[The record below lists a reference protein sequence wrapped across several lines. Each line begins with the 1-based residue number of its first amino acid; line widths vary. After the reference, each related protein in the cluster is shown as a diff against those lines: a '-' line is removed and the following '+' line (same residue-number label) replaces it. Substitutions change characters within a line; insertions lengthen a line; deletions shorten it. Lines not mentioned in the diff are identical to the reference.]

1 MLGLFCLI
9 SLAASAEDYSG
20 SCGNNAQWSFDTTTG
35 LLSITGSGK
44 MNNYSDYSYVP
55 WYRYRNDII
64 SLSIG
69 DQITSIGDFA
79 FYGCSGLT
87 SVTIPN
93 SVTSIGDYA
102 FSGCSGLTSVTIGSS
117 VTSIGNEAF
126 KGCNNVKELIY
137 AEGTKIVL
145 RTYLTSITSVTIPN
159 SVTSIEE
166 EAFQR
171 CSGLTSVTIPNSV
184 ILIGSYAFEDCSGLT
199 SVTIPNSVKEIGG
212 GAFKGCSG
220 LTNPVYNNTI
230 FAYMPTSYS
239 DSYSIPDGI
248 TTIAVGA
255 FSGCSGLTSVTI
267 PNSVTSIGYDA
278 FSDCSGLT
286 SVTIPNSVTSI
297 GGYAFEG
304 CSGLTSVTIPNSV
317 TSIGSSAFS
326 GCKGL
331 TSVSIGNSVTSIGSS
346 AFRDCSGLTSVTI
359 PNSVTSIG
367 ESAFYGCSGL
377 TSVYVEWKD
386 AGKIPSID
394 NRCFPFS
401 TCDLYVPTGTKTIYQ
416 GKDYWNTFRLITEGI
431 KVSIEDKDGNDASF
445 VVEKSIMLHDNIN
458 SISVPRELEDVN
470 ITYTRN
476 FDKAGVWQAW
486 YMPFGVDFDDMKD
499 AYDVAQ
505 IHGVLLDKD
514 NNAVLAF
521 LKLDKGTVNA
531 NTSYVVRPKK
541 SGEVA
546 ITTTTDLQPT
556 QSNSF
561 LMMSATD
568 KYTIGGVF
576 EKTTTPGNWYALN
589 LDGQFQLMGSGVYLR
604 PFRIYMTIDPR
615 TDNPYAQSAST
626 TAKMDIVVI
635 GDGETTGI
643 ESLTPALSEGKEAIY
658 NLSGLRVNSI
668 QKGQI
673 YIMNGKKYIAK

>member
-1 MLGLFCLI
+1 MKTLKHFLMLCLFLQV
-9 SLAASAEDYSG
+9 SLAASAADYSG

-44 MNNYSDYSYVP
+44 MNNYSDYSDVP
-55 WYRYRNDII
+55 WHKYCNDIT

-69 DQITSIGDFA
+69 DQITSIGDYA
-79 FYGCSGLT
+79 FSDCSGLT

-93 SVTSIGDYA
+93 SVTSIGDDA
-102 FSGCSGLTSVTIGSS
+102 FSDCSGLTSVTIGSS
-117 VTSIGNEAF
+117 VTSIGNKALE
-126 KGCNNVKELIY
+126 GCNNVKELIY

-166 EAFQR
+166 EAFR
-171 CSGLTSVTIPNSV
+171 R
-184 ILIGSYAFEDCSGLT
+184 
-199 SVTIPNSVKEIGG
+199 
-212 GAFKGCSG
+212 
-220 LTNPVYNNTI
+220 
-230 FAYMPTSYS
+230 
-239 DSYSIPDGI
+239 
-248 TTIAVGA
+248 
-255 FSGCSGLTSVTI
+255 CSGLTSVTI
-267 PNSVTSIGYDA
+267 PNSVTSIGSYA
-278 FSDCSGLT
+278 FEDCSGLT

-297 GGYAFEG
+297 GGYAFYG
-304 CSGLTSVTIPNSV
+304 CSGLTSVTIPNSVKEIGGYAFRGCSGLTSVTIGNSV

-359 PNSVTSIG
+359 PNSVDSIG
-367 ESAFYGCSGL
+367 SGAFYDCSRL
-377 TSVYVEWKD
+377 KSVSVEWKE
-386 AGKIPSID
+386 ASKIPSLTSSD
-394 NRCFPFS
+394 FPYS
-401 TCDLYVPTGTKTIYQ
+401 TCDLYVPSGTKNFYFA
-416 GKDYWNTFRLITEGI
+416 KNYWKNFRLIIEGI
-431 KVSIEDKDGNDASF
+431 KVSIEDKDGNDASI
-445 VVEKSIMLHDNIN
+445 VVKEGMSITLYDNIN

-470 ITYTRN
+470 INYTRN

-486 YMPFGVDFDDMKD
+486 YMPFDVDFDDMKN

-531 NTSYVVRPKK
+531 NTPYVVRPKE

-643 ESLTPALSEGKEAIY
+643 TSYENDNENENFKAMTEGEGAIY
-658 NLSGLRVNSI
+658 NLNGLRVNSI